1 MMSYTDAE
9 NGKVALMQEIL
20 GVKDIQISTCSMN
33 CIRSLWM
40 RKRMQEQEI
49 VRDRMNFH
57 DFSKTKKRML
67 INNVLFFV
75 TATGFKPVTG

>member
-1 MMSYTDAE
+1 
-9 NGKVALMQEIL
+9 
-20 GVKDIQISTCSMN
+20 
-33 CIRSLWM
+33 M

-49 VRDRMNFH
+49 VKGRVNFY

-67 INNVLFFV
+67 INNILFFV

>member
-20 GVKDIQISTCSMN
+20 GVKDIQDCSMN

-49 VRDRMNFH
+49 VKGRVNFY
-57 DFSKTKKRML
+57 DFSKTKREC
-67 INNVLFFV
+67 
-75 TATGFKPVTG
+75 